1 MYELK
6 RVKTRILKPIKII
19 FLNNIFMMSGD
30 SSVSKQ
36 ERIDMIIFIKQTIP
50 DVSLQNRKEILRIIQ
65 SSGINDDK
73 IQTKGGGT
81 QVKFKDLT
89 YSTISVINNFLKERI
104 STKMDKLATLVNED
118 VEEPE

>member
-1 MYELK
+1 
-6 RVKTRILKPIKII
+6 
-19 FLNNIFMMSGD
+19 MMSGD